1 MKAVYSSAMLKLLMK
16 IIINKM
22 RNTPMKKNNV
32 LELKTQST
40 NTLIEDNLTNFM
52 RIQAQK
58 LLQVA
63 VEQEVN
69 EFVRQH

>member
-40 NTLIEDNLTNFM
+40 NTLIEDNLTTG
-52 RIQAQK
+52 
-58 LLQVA
+58 VCT
-63 VEQEVN
+63 
-69 EFVRQH
+69 